1 MDLDWKLVYG
11 QDYVIFDFS
20 QNDSD
25 CKGESY
31 GAGGGVGDL
40 DDRKAKCASRSQLK
54 GATPIVTSFVI
65 VGKYMYPY
73 SNVRKNSPVSR
84 SVSHISSQITHKRLK
99 KSEKHDALVSHR
111 LSCI

>member
-1 MDLDWKLVYG
+1 MRIRFEYLPVVDLDSKLVYG

-20 QNDSD
+20 QNDSE

-54 GATPIVTSFVI
+54 GTTPIVTSFVI
-65 VGKYMYPY
+65 VGKCKYLY
-73 SNVRKNSPVSR
+73 SNVRKNLPVRR
-84 SVSHISSQITHKRLK
+84 SVSHI
-99 KSEKHDALVSHR
+99 
-111 LSCI
+111 

>member
-20 QNDSD
+20 QSDSD

-54 GATPIVTSFVI
+54 GATPIAASFVI
-65 VGKYMYPY
+65 VGKCMYPY

-84 SVSHISSQITHKRLK
+84 SVSHISSQITHKR
-99 KSEKHDALVSHR
+99 
-111 LSCI
+111 

>member
-40 DDRKAKCASRSQLK
+40 DDRKAKCVSRSPLK
-54 GATPIVTSFVI
+54 GTTPIVTSFVI
-65 VGKYMYPY
+65 VGKCKYLY

-84 SVSHISSQITHKRLK
+84 SVSHISSQITHKR
-99 KSEKHDALVSHR
+99 
-111 LSCI
+111 